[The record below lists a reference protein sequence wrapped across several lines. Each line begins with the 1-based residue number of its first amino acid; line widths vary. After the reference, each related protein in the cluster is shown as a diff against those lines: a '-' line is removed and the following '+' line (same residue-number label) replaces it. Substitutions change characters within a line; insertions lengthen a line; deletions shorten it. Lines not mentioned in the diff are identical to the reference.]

1 MCFVIN
7 NSSFPIVKNNNTAY
21 HEFGKYWMQAR
32 GLLNYRLI
40 KILLAERPSTM
51 LFSNVQSTGLPMDRM
66 TWRFWTI
73 RQSNGYS
80 TSAPRSSA
88 AKQWFEQLAQK
99 NKRTEVPGT
108 NRILGLIATKWPNR
122 GTIQRLMASSMKLA
136 PQKKHVRAIKTRK
149 LVLLPKTY
157 DCAYLNLNDNPIL
170 I

>member
-1 MCFVIN
+1 VCFVIN

-136 PQKKHVRAIKTRK
+136 HQKKTCSSNKNQKACFTTKNIWLCLFEFKR
-149 LVLLPKTY
+149 
-157 DCAYLNLNDNPIL
+157 
-170 I
+170 